1 MFGEPR
7 IYFLLLFLMGDS
19 VAALKSPNSRQDLHP
34 LLQKMA
40 EEIIEGRY
48 LNALLDLIQFQ
59 SSNVW
64 TSDLSQR
71 LMAYFH
77 SRNVAFTVSSL
88 QATMENY
95 LENLLYQPQKL
106 LADFRQTDD
115 QQLQTAMKYLFEDK
129 KSRLELDDIVIDL
142 EEIQYHALQTPGVNR
157 TLFLITLEKCFL
169 VMSSIECVDILGR
182 VLRVS
187 PGSFLQPEIFGNL
200 PRNLQ
205 EDSFKNLSSVFKD
218 LYDKISA
225 RSQRALYSWMT
236 QILQKSA
243 NSTNDSVS
251 WVSAENLWIL
261 GRYMVHLPFEEI
273 TKISPVEIGLFISY
287 DNATKQLDTVY
298 DITPKLAHAFLERIN
313 SSSFDMRNTST
324 IHRLGLLV
332 CFYDDLEEL
341 EATVAQVL
349 LHQMIKCNQLQGF
362 QADVQKLKAELLDIA
377 MENQTLNDTLGSL
390 SDAVVGLTCSQLEAL
405 SPEAVHNAISTLNQV
420 SGWTSSQVI
429 ILSTKYLTHEK
440 VISFYN
446 VSQMG
451 ALLAG
456 ISTQAF
462 YSMDPKE
469 LSHVNK
475 GTISQHVSD
484 LSPAQQQGILS
495 KMLEAGDV
503 SSTVMDIQG
512 VFFKEVSLFD
522 LWKEPGFNA
531 TVVKE
536 KELRRSQALFLYDF
550 LSRTMTKPD
559 DLLSV
564 GQLVKGITCQQIET
578 MSSDSFLAHFKYFEN
593 KLHLLSPYQVNC
605 LAWKYWKES
614 RSSLPP
620 FLLSALPARYLE
632 LISDSQC
639 VPFLISLG
647 KIQLN
652 TLILDSH
659 KKNSIIRKVQQCLND
674 SITDEYDI
682 DIIGNLICHLPPA
695 IIQSG
700 IHLRALAT
708 AMDRLKFCTS
718 LSPEQKIEVKHK
730 LLELHGLPQNW
741 TVETAKDIGPF
752 LVLFSGDELSVIA
765 AKFPDILQQTASK
778 MVGTQLPKEF
788 LWTVFESIQNTSR
801 NVHTSDP
808 RDECQGVTI
817 PSSDDILKLAEAN
830 ACWSPQEL
838 LCMEEDTFTK
848 NVEMLGTILSFSQPQ
863 LMALKEKA
871 KQVWNV
877 PSYWKNHHVVSLGRI
892 ALALNEDELKQLN
905 LSSIDTVA
913 SLSQQTE
920 WTLGQA
926 SAILRGFL
934 EDSGHQIQELKSFD
948 LVGLGA
954 NLCAISVNEVPLISI
969 SEFSTVAARIG
980 TLLCSTP
987 ILGALKRKAEAVFGD
1002 PTEWSSSVIWELGTI
1017 AAGLT
1022 KEELSMLDKDLMPYF
1037 QPSAIKCI
1045 PEEIFKELSPEQ
1057 ISSLGPENAAWV
1069 TEPQRRHLNM
1079 LQLQSLQLALD
1090 GAKTS
1095 FQLEALLN
1103 MGTTSITHSPSSD
1116 CAPVFSGS
1124 SLWLCWPMLVLL
1136 EQHWCLG
1143 CSWE

>member
-1 MFGEPR
+1 MFRQPR
-7 IYFLLLFLMGDS
+7 IYLLLLFLMGHS
-19 VAALKSPNSRQDLHP
+19 VAALRTPNSKQDLHP

-77 SRNVAFTVSSL
+77 SRNVAFTVRSL

-106 LADFRQTDD
+106 LEDFRQTDH
-115 QQLQTAMKYLFEDK
+115 QQFQTAMKCLFEDK

-142 EEIQYHALQTPGVNR
+142 EEIRDHALQTPGVNR
-157 TLFLITLEKCFL
+157 TLFLITLERCFL
-169 VMSSIECVDILGR
+169 IMNSIECVAILGQ

-187 PGSFLQPEIFGNL
+187 PGSFLQPEIIENL

-225 RSQRALYSWMT
+225 HSQRALYSWMT
-236 QILQKSA
+236 QILQKSS
-243 NSTNDSVS
+243 NYSMDDSVS

-273 TKISPVEIGLFISY
+273 TKISPVEIGQFISY

-332 CFYDDLEEL
+332 CFYGDLEEL

-349 LHQMIKCNQLQGF
+349 LHQMIKCNQLRGF

-390 SDAVVGLTCSQLEAL
+390 SDAVVGLTCSQLEDL

-420 SGWTSSQVI
+420 SGWAKSQVI

-469 LSHVNK
+469 LSHIVK

-512 VFFKEVSLFD
+512 IFFKEVSLFD
-522 LWKEPGFNA
+522 LWKEPGFNS

-550 LSRTMTKPD
+550 LSRSMRKPD

-564 GQLVKGITCQQIET
+564 GQLVKGITCQQIES
-578 MSSDSFLAHFKYFEN
+578 MSPDSFLAHFKYFEN
-593 KLHLLSPYQVNC
+593 NLHLLSPYQINC

-620 FLLSALPARYLE
+620 YLLSALPARYLE
-632 LISDSQC
+632 LVPASQC

-647 KIQLN
+647 KIELN
-652 TLILDSH
+652 TLVLDSH
-659 KKNSIIRKVQQCLND
+659 KKNSIIRKVRQCLND

-695 IIQSG
+695 IIQNG
-700 IHLRALAT
+700 IHPRALAT
-708 AMDRLKFCTS
+708 AMDRLKSCTS
-718 LSPEQKIEVKHK
+718 LNPEQKIEVKHR

-741 TVETAKDIGPF
+741 TVETTKDIGPF
-752 LVLFSGDELSVIA
+752 LVLFSGDELRIIA

-788 LWTVFESIQNTSR
+788 LWTVFESIQSTNR
-801 NVHTSDP
+801 NVHTSDLI
-808 RDECQGVTI
+808 DDCQGVTI
-817 PSSDDILKLAEAN
+817 PSSDDILKLVEAN

-848 NVEMLGTILSFSQPQ
+848 NVEMLGTISSFSQPQ
-863 LMALKEKA
+863 LMALKEKT

-877 PSYWKNHHVVSLGRI
+877 PSYWKNHHIVSLGRI
-892 ALALNEDELKQLN
+892 ALALNENELKQLD

-913 SLSQQTE
+913 SLSEQTE

-926 SAILRGFL
+926 STILRGFL
-934 EDSGHQIQELKSFD
+934 EDSGHRIQELKSFD

-954 NLCAISVNEVPLISI
+954 SLCAISINEVPLISI
-969 SEFSTVAARIG
+969 SEFSTVVARIG
-980 TLLCSTP
+980 SLFCSTP
-987 ILGALKRKAEAVFGD
+987 ILGAFKRKAEAVFGD
-1002 PTEWSSSVIWELGTI
+1002 PTEWSSSVVRELGTI

-1022 KEELSMLDKDLMPYF
+1022 KEELRMLNKDLMPYF

-1057 ISSLGPENAAWV
+1057 IFSLGPENAAWV

-1095 FQLEALLN
+1095 FQIEAPLN
-1103 MGTTSITHSPSSD
+1103 MGTTSITHFPSSD
-1116 CAPVFSGS
+1116 CVPVFSGS

-1136 EQHWCLG
+1136 EQHR
-1143 CSWE
+1143 